1 MSSPSEQTLLVTGAN
16 GFVAGHII
24 KVALEKGYKVKGA
37 VRTNSS
43 AAQLKA
49 TFPAFPSQLSTTIVP
64 DITNVESF
72 KDAFGQDVTGV
83 IHTASPF
90 VFDIKDTR
98 RDLLDPAINGAV
110 TVLEATAR
118 YGASVRRVVTTAS
131 FASQLDLLAG
141 KRPGYVYTEQ
151 DWNPMTYDEAAAAE
165 PTAAY
170 CASKALAE
178 RSQWDWMAAAAN
190 SAPPPGFDL
199 VALCPAWVFGPHVAP
214 PSRGLSGLNQSS
226 AALWRMVDR
235 DGLPPMDFM
244 GFVDVRDNAL
254 AHVAAFETP
263 EAGGERFILGHHFDY
278 QSVADAVREGIPELR
293 DRIPAGSPGAGWE
306 ELETGGV
313 YSIDT
318 SKAQRVLGVNYTPF
332 SVSMKDSFLEL
343 LEAEKMTK

>member
-37 VRTNSS
+37 VRTDSS

-49 TFPAFPSQLSTTIVP
+49 TFPTYSSQLSTTIVP
-64 DITNVESF
+64 DITIVESF

-90 VFDIKDTR
+90 VLNIKDAR

-110 TVLEATAR
+110 TVLKAAAE
-118 YGASVRRVVTTAS
+118 YGTQVRRVVTTAS
-131 FASQLDLLAG
+131 FASNLDLLAG
-141 KRPGYVYTEQ
+141 KRPGHTYTEQ
-151 DWNPMTYDEAAAAE
+151 DWNPMTYDEAAAAD

-178 RSQWDWMAAAAN
+178 RSQWDWMAAN
-190 SAPPPGFDL
+190 ETVGFDL

-214 PSRGLSGLNQSS
+214 PSRGLRGLNQSS
-226 AALWRMVDR
+226 AALWGMVGR
-235 DGLPPMDFM
+235 DDGMPPMDFM

-263 EAGGERFILGHHFDY
+263 GAGGERFILAQHFDY
-278 QSVADAVREGIPELR
+278 QSVADAVRESIPQLR
-293 DRIPAGSPGAGWE
+293 DRIPAGEPGAGWK
-306 ELETGGV
+306 ELEAGGV

-318 SKAQRVLGVNYTPF
+318 SKAQRVLGVKYTQF
-332 SVSMKDSFLEL
+332 GVTMKDSFLEL
-343 LEAEKMTK
+343 LEAEKVTA

>member
-37 VRTNSS
+37 VRTDTS
-43 AAQLKA
+43 AAQLRA
-49 TFPAFPSQLSTTIVP
+49 TFPAYPSQLSTTIVP
-64 DITNVESF
+64 DITRAESF
-72 KDAFGQDVTGV
+72 KDAFGPDVTGV

-98 RDLLDPAINGAV
+98 QDLLDPAINGAV

-118 YGASVRRVVTTAS
+118 YGTSVRRVVTTAS
-131 FASQLDLLAG
+131 FASNLDLLAG
-141 KRPGYVYTEQ
+141 KRPGHTYTEA
-151 DWNPMTYDEAAAAE
+151 DWNPMTYEEATTAE

-178 RSQWDWMAAAAN
+178 RKQWDWMAAN
-190 SAPPPGFDL
+190 APRFDL
-199 VALCPAWVFGPHVAP
+199 VAMCPAWVFGPHVVP
-214 PSRGLSGLNQSS
+214 PTRGLRGLNQSS
-226 AALWRMVDR
+226 AALWRMVDSG
-235 DGLPPMDFM
+235 GLPPMDFM

-263 EAGGERFILGHHFDY
+263 GAGGERFILAYHFDY
-278 QSVADAVREGIPELR
+278 QSVADAVRESIPELR
-293 DRIPAGSPGAGWE
+293 DRVPTGTPGAGWK
-306 ELETGGV
+306 ELEDGGV

-343 LEAEKMTK
+343 LEAEKMTT

>member
-1 MSSPSEQTLLVTGAN
+1 MSSLSEQTLLVTGAN

-37 VRTNSS
+37 VRTDSS

-49 TFPAFPSQLSTTIVP
+49 TFPTYSSQLSTTIVP

-90 VFDIKDTR
+90 VLNVKDAR

-110 TVLEATAR
+110 TVLKATAK
-118 YGASVRRVVTTAS
+118 YGTSVRRVVTTAS
-131 FASQLDLLAG
+131 FASNLDLLAG
-141 KRPGYVYTEQ
+141 KRPGHTYTEQ
-151 DWNPMTYDEAAAAE
+151 DWNPMTYDEATTAD

-178 RSQWDWMAAAAN
+178 RSQWDWMAAN
-190 SAPPPGFDL
+190 GPVSFDL

-214 PSRGLSGLNQSS
+214 PSRGLKGLNQSS
-226 AALWRMVDR
+226 AALWGMVGR
-235 DGLPPMDFM
+235 DELPPMDFM

-263 EAGGERFILGHHFDY
+263 EAGGERFILAQHFDY
-278 QSVADAVREGIPELR
+278 QSVADAVRESIPALR
-293 DRIPAGSPGAGWE
+293 DRIPAGNPGVGWK

-313 YSIDT
+313 YSIDS
-318 SKAQRVLGVNYTPF
+318 SKAQRVLGVKYTPF
-332 SVSMKDSFLEL
+332 GVSMKDSFLEL
-343 LEAEKMTK
+343 LEAEKMTA

>member
-24 KVALEKGYKVKGA
+24 KVALDKGYKVKGA
-37 VRTNSS
+37 VRTDSS

-49 TFPAFPSQLSTTIVP
+49 TFPAYASQLSTTIVP
-64 DITNVESF
+64 DITHAESF
-72 KDAFGQDVTGV
+72 KDAFGPDVTGV

-98 RDLLDPAINGAV
+98 QDLLDPAINGAV

-131 FASQLDLLAG
+131 FASNLDLLAG
-141 KRPGYVYTEQ
+141 KRPGHTYTED
-151 DWNPMTYDEAAAAE
+151 DWNPMTYDEATTAD

-178 RSQWDWMAAAAN
+178 RGQWDWMAAN
-190 SAPPPGFDL
+190 APRFDL
-199 VALCPAWVFGPHVAP
+199 VAMCPAWVFGPHVVP
-214 PSRGLSGLNQSS
+214 PTRGLRGLNQSS
-226 AALWRMVDR
+226 AALWGMVDSS
-235 DGLPPMDFM
+235 GLPPMDFM

-254 AHVAAFETP
+254 AHVTAFETP
-263 EAGGERFILGHHFDY
+263 AAGGERFILAHHFDY
-278 QSVADAVREGIPELR
+278 QSVADAVRERIPELR
-293 DRIPAGSPGAGWE
+293 DRVPAGNPGAGWKE
-306 ELETGGV
+306 VEDGGV

-332 SVSMKDSFLEL
+332 SVSMRDSFLEL
-343 LEAEKMTK
+343 LEAEKKTT

>member
-37 VRTNSS
+37 VRTDSS

-49 TFPAFPSQLSTTIVP
+49 TFPSYSSQLSTTIVP
-64 DITNVESF
+64 DITKVESF
-72 KDAFGQDVTGV
+72 KDAFGPDVTGV

-98 RDLLDPAINGAV
+98 VDLLDPAINGA
-110 TVLEATAR
+110 TTILEAAAR
-118 YGASVRRVVTTAS
+118 YGADSIRRVVTTAS
-131 FASQLDLLAG
+131 FASNLDLLAG
-141 KRPGYVYTEQ
+141 KRPNYTYTEQ
-151 DWNPMTYDEAAAAE
+151 DWNPMTYDEATTAD

-178 RSQWDWMAAAAN
+178 RAQWDWMAAN
-190 SAPPPGFDL
+190 APTFDL
-199 VALCPAWVFGPHVAP
+199 VALCPAWIFGPHVAP

-226 AALWRMVDR
+226 AALWRMVDK
-235 DGLPPMDFM
+235 DGLPGMDFM

-263 EAGGERFILGHHFDY
+263 EAGGERFILAQHFDY
-278 QSVADAVREGIPELR
+278 QSVADAVRESIPELSH
-293 DRIPAGSPGAGWE
+293 RIPVGTPGAGWQ
-306 ELETGGV
+306 ELENGAV

-318 SKAQRVLGVNYTPF
+318 SKAQGILGVKYIPF
-332 SVSMKDSFLEL
+332 GVSMKDSFLEL
-343 LEAEKMTK
+343 LEAERMTT